1 MTNNEYIS
9 DLTGLS
15 IESLDKIQSNSLLVL
30 SHQLKNQLDL
40 NSFQDIDLDKYGK
53 IKIELS
59 KNNQEFELVFI
70 PSEQLLLTIRNTLR
84 NNKSL
89 LIDQAERTAVQKIKE
104 KYDSLI

>member
-15 IESLDKIQSNSLLVL
+15 VESLDKIQNNSLLVL
-30 SHQLKNQLDL
+30 SHQLKNQLDS
-40 NSFQDIDLDKYGK
+40 NSFQDIELDKYGK

-59 KNNQEFELVFI
+59 KNNQEFELIFI
-70 PSEQLLLTIRNTLR
+70 PSEQLLITIRNTLK

-89 LIDQAERTAVQKIKE
+89 LIDQAEKVVIQKIKE